1 VSTTGFE
8 PPAESPWKNSLM
20 DARPARPIDAPEVVR
35 LASVMFESMGVDATS
50 SDWLEPA
57 LRNVRERL
65 DDDLAVFVVDDP
77 LVSGRLIASAAGTI
91 AQRLPTP
98 MNPHGRA
105 GYVQWVCT
113 DPGYRGQGLGRH
125 VMTALLAWYEARD
138 VRAIELHSTPMAESL
153 YLSLGFGDSGP
164 RALRRR

>member
-1 VSTTGFE
+1 
-8 PPAESPWKNSLM
+8 M
-20 DARPARPIDAPEVVR
+20 DARPAQRIDAPEIVR
-35 LASVMFESMGVDATS
+35 LAAVMFESMGVDATAS
-50 SDWLEPA
+50 EWTEAA
-57 LRNVRERL
+57 LRNVQERL
-65 DDDLAVFVVDDP
+65 DYDLAVFVVDDP

-98 MNPHGRA
+98 MNPRGRA

-113 DPGYRGQGLGRH
+113 DPNYRGQGLGRQ
-125 VMTALLAWYEARD
+125 VMSALVSWYQEQD
-138 VRAIELHSTPMAESL
+138 VPAIELHATPMAESL

>member
-1 VSTTGFE
+1 
-8 PPAESPWKNSLM
+8 M
-20 DARPARPIDAPEVVR
+20 DARPARRTDAAEIVR
-35 LASVMFESMGVDATS
+35 LAGIMFESMGVDATA
-50 SDWLEPA
+50 SDWLEA
-57 LRNVRERL
+57 AIRNVEERL

-77 LVSGRLIASAAGTI
+77 QVSGRLIASAAGTI

-113 DPGYRGQGLGRH
+113 DSEYRGQGLGRL
-125 VMTALLAWYEARD
+125 VMTALVSWYEARE
-138 VRAIELHSTPMAESL
+138 VPAIELHSTPMAESL
-153 YLSLGFGDSGP
+153 YLSLGFSDSGP